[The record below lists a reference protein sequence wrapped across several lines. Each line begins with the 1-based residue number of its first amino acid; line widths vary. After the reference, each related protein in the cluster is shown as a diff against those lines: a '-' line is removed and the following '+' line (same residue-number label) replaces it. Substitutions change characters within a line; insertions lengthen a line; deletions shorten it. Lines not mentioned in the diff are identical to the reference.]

1 MYFNNNYKTLLFYPE
16 TLQMRGTWVL
26 QEVHGPE
33 QPAEAREEPQ
43 QGGAGPV
50 QGAAGAHQGGE

>member
-1 MYFNNNYKTLLFYPE
+1 
-16 TLQMRGTWVL
+16 MRSAWLL
-26 QEVHGPE
+26 QEIHGPQ

-50 QGAAGAHQGGE
+50 QGAARAHEGGERPVQDIP